1 MARSKKQ
8 TITEEVK
15 EVPQEVDYQ
24 KDIQN
29 KGMLEIALETPEE
42 KPAEEVKEEVKPEKP
57 EEEFETVEFDPE
69 QLKKEAVEQA
79 KAEIQESLKG
89 ETKAE
94 TEAKK
99 DDYEEFQ
106 KAIYEKEKRNPTY
119 KEALEFVKDQALK
132 AINED
137 NERKATKAKEEQEA
151 QTKAQQTQQ
160 ESTNKYI
167 KNTLDELY
175 VSGKLP
181 KIVDKDNP
189 DDYGIRV
196 QNELFKTIVD
206 VNTKRINGVMIN
218 GELTKLPPKTLKEIF
233 YEDFEM
239 PEREVA
245 GADAPVNMG
254 RSGFTPDNETEEIN
268 YLKDLNGKSFRQ
280 IGQAI
285 RRAVGK

>member
-119 KEALEFVKDQALK
+119 KEALEFVKDQRVVFCDDGDVLK
-132 AINED
+132 ISDSHPVSDAAFVIPRMKGLGFVFIKED
-137 NERKATKAKEEQEA
+137 NTAAA
-151 QTKAQQTQQ
+151 
-160 ESTNKYI
+160 
-167 KNTLDELY
+167 
-175 VSGKLP
+175 
-181 KIVDKDNP
+181 
-189 DDYGIRV
+189 
-196 QNELFKTIVD
+196 
-206 VNTKRINGVMIN
+206 
-218 GELTKLPPKTLKEIF
+218 
-233 YEDFEM
+233 
-239 PEREVA
+239 
-245 GADAPVNMG
+245 
-254 RSGFTPDNETEEIN
+254 
-268 YLKDLNGKSFRQ
+268 
-280 IGQAI
+280 IGLSSQSAS
-285 RRAVGK
+285 